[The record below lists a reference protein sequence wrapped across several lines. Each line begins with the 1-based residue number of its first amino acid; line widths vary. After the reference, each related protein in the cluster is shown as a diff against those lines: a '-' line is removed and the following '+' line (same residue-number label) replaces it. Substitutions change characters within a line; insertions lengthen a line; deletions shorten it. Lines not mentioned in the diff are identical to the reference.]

1 MEEDKIC
8 PMLSKVVDDVNKYGG
23 KMIFLHEENCRQ
35 ERCAWRDKC
44 FGEKPEPEIEK
55 IDLNDAFN
63 CIGTE
68 LLKMHNNDEITDSN
82 YGQACNYIDWLS
94 YLINEGADFDERN

>member
-1 MEEDKIC
+1 MKEKKIC
-8 PMLSKVVDDVNKYGG
+8 PIMSEITTHKNRYGG
-23 KMIFLHEENCRQ
+23 EVSELCEENCRQ

-44 FGEKPEPEIEK
+44 FEEKPEPEIEK

-94 YLINEGADFDERN
+94 YLINEGADLDERN